1 MGFTA
6 RWNLLLIMMMN
17 LYLFCIYF
25 WGGVVFLTTFIYT
38 VAISLPFEYGAGH
51 FQNLFPDLDIRD
63 IIM

>member
-1 MGFTA
+1 
-6 RWNLLLIMMMN
+6 
-17 LYLFCIYF
+17 
-25 WGGVVFLTTFIYT
+25 VVFLTTFIYT